1 MFSLGVKSLF
11 ELNILLLYNCVLL
24 KNCVIEFSDTD
35 KGKMDDKEMIFGIVT
50 RIDLLN
56 FITLNQNERTVQNG
70 DDLH

>member
-24 KNCVIEFSDTD
+24 KNRVIEFSDTD

>member
-1 MFSLGVKSLF
+1 MFEKSLF

-24 KNCVIEFSDTD
+24 KNHVIEFSDTD